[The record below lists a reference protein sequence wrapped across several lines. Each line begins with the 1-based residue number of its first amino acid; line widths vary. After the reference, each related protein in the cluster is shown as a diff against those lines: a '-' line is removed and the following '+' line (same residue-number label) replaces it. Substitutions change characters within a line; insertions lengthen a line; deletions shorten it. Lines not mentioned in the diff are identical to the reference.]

1 MGSPGKS
8 IQGLEDNS
16 LAILDS
22 SGVGDARD
30 VHDDRL
36 SFLEAVRAA
45 CLASVSP
52 SPPTWK
58 MYDAILH
65 ILLYGRSLELTMAS
79 YLLLTELDK
88 HYPRVYWKLPNDS
101 IPSSI
106 ANGELI
112 VNKEAW
118 SPFWFGSDKPYGEAT
133 GDSRDTKE
141 LYDSLKFSILLEE
154 IAFDAKSGIKI
165 TEKMMLFQYLI
176 YVLEADFLPLHASY
190 KETLDWDL
198 LRESMLCMLLA
209 SRKLNYKSV
218 VRICMSLISTRCYHE
233 NNISDMVNDAK
244 SISAELLDSCN
255 VGLPFVYTEILRATC
270 AVVQKLLVLIME
282 LDVVRKEADSLGLVS
297 RSDGFRFPIVDTI
310 LDELTYNKDQI
321 SLFLQARTFFCF
333 VLYL

>member
-1 MGSPGKS
+1 MGSPGKEYPRAGR
-8 IQGLEDNS
+8 QQ
-16 LAILDS
+16 LAISTLPAS
-22 SGVGDARD
+22 EM
-30 VHDDRL
+30 
-36 SFLEAVRAA
+36 LEM
-45 CLASVSP
+45 
-52 SPPTWK
+52 K

-101 IPSSI
+101 IPSSS

-154 IAFDAKSGIKI
+154 IAFNAKSGIK
-165 TEKMMLFQYLI
+165 LL
-176 YVLEADFLPLHASY
+176 ADLNI
-190 KETLDWDL
+190 KG
-198 LRESMLCMLLA
+198 RRSMFEA
-209 SRKLNYKSV
+209 SRKMNYKSV

-297 RSDGFRFPIVDTI
+297 RSDGFR
-310 LDELTYNKDQI
+310 
-321 SLFLQARTFFCF
+321 SLLNLSGNWRSS
-333 VLYL
+333 